1 MKICQYRLNLA
12 KYPNDVNIFY
22 LKSYILLGRGWF
34 PFKSSM
40 KSFKNDLGYAV
51 YGRVISGLL
60 FITDWQK
67 HDFITIYYKV
77 EI

>member
-1 MKICQYRLNLA
+1 
-12 KYPNDVNIFY
+12 
-22 LKSYILLGRGWF
+22 
-34 PFKSSM
+34 M

-77 EI
+77 QLSDWMKKRVYESIKHADDTQSL

>member
-1 MKICQYRLNLA
+1 MFTWRLTKIQGKISTSALDKDENLSISI
-12 KYPNDVNIFY
+12 KFGKV
-22 LKSYILLGRGWF
+22 
-34 PFKSSM
+34 

-77 EI
+77 QI